1 MAGEGEKPLRRI
13 TEAFDSLAEE
23 LRSLQPS
30 SSPQGLEVGPLS
42 RACSHVSVLFGF
54 LGFAFKF
61 AESDYVSKVDDLMEA
76 SKSISKLPSLLDQDI
91 EQDCVRRGGSHS
103 RNLLR
108 VKRGLDMVKVL
119 FEQILISDRGNSLK
133 DPASIAYS
141 QVFAPHHSWAI
152 RKAVAAGMY
161 TLPTKAQLLKKLNED
176 EDSARI
182 QMQAYIFSSGP
193 VILYI
198 NELFLAR
205 GLGIDW

>member
-13 TEAFDSLAEE
+13 TEAFDSLVE
-23 LRSLQPS
+23 RGGGGGG
-30 SSPQGLEVGPLS
+30 GLEVGPLS
-42 RACSHVSVLFGF
+42 QACSHVSVLFGF

-119 FEQILISDRGNSLK
+119 FEQILISEGNSLK

-182 QMQAYIFSSGP
+182 QMQSYISSCGP